1 MIDLSNILIDKAT
14 DVDAGIQ
21 HLLIFADPYAKGF
34 CDKIGAGFLYDSKSS
49 VPGRMIPVYDLVV

>member
-34 CDKIGAGFLYDSKSS
+34 YDKIGAGYLYDSKSS
-49 VPGRMIPVYDLVV
+49 VPG